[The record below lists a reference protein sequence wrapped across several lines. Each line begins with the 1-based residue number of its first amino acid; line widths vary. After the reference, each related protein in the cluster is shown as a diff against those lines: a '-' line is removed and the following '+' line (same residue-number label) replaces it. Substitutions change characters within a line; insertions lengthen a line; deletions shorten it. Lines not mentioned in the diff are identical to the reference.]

1 MDNFIQ
7 FLFGSNRRISRVV
20 RFSTRPRS
28 VDEYVATHSYYVALY
43 GLILSK
49 MLIGKGVKVDVESV
63 LTRALVH
70 DLDESVSGDI
80 IRIFREKLSN
90 ELEVLCGEV
99 MQGILKGLPD
109 KQREYL
115 MFHWHNKFEET
126 EGLIVKICDNIA
138 GWAYCEEQI
147 QMGNKIFVPIAG
159 DYLKRILTDTY
170 NIGLEELYQQ
180 FKDYDREKIS
190 YDNK

>member
-20 RFSTRPRS
+20 RFSTRPRL

-43 GLILSK
+43 GLIISK
-49 MLIGKGVKVDVESV
+49 MLIAKGKKIDVESV
-63 LTRALVH
+63 MTRALVH

-90 ELEVLCGEV
+90 ELELLCEEV
-99 MQGILKGLPD
+99 MKGILKHLPERLSD
-109 KQREYL
+109 YL
-115 MFHWHNKFEET
+115 LYHWNHKFEDD
-126 EGLIVKICDNIA
+126 EGQVVKLCDNIA

-147 QMGNKIFVPIAG
+147 QMGNKIFIPISA
-159 DYLKRILTDTY
+159 DYLKRILVDLF
-170 NIGLEELYQQ
+170 NMGLEELYTE
-180 FKDYDREKIS
+180 FKEYDREKIS